1 MPQSRKTARIITRR
15 MMSELD
21 YRIRKVIP
29 LVDEFLQAT
38 SVVDDDGGNLWS
50 AVRYNANNAWYV
62 NTTNGNVNNNNA
74 YNRYGCV
81 PCPSVDFLFPKMLE
95 AEESCYRNKHHSLIA
110 ARVHY
115 HLSELFAY
123 TKFICD
129 NGLMVGRSKC
139 FTLDYPVP
147 REIFCAQYYDR
158 NMHHLVA
165 PLMTDIA
172 EKEHLKCG
180 SVSHGNRTGRSAF
193 TAALAVQDALRKVTD
208 NWTKEAWLATQDY
221 SGFFMSIPRQK
232 AADMFREL
240 AEPYNEPFLTDVA
253 CLYIMSDPT
262 IGCIRLSPEAA
273 WRNVAQNKSLFTSR
287 PGHGLPIGN
296 FPSQIIA
303 NLYRTPVDAAIAKI
317 DGVGQVVFVD
327 DRMMCSAD
335 KDLLKCA
342 LAVAEKESE
351 KLGLTVSKT
360 KRYFQKADKGVK
372 FCGYVIKCDRIY
384 ISNRVVNACKYMV
397 SCYDG
402 MTTPKEESELSRQ
415 INSYFGLMAHARSYN
430 IQKSIADKVL
440 GAHKTLGFVRRHGQ
454 LVCYQKRVFTS
465 VYKSLQTIKNFKYN
479 GNTLSWRSRSR
490 AKRWNTY
497 RRMAKKLQEYESR

>member
-1 MPQSRKTARIITRR
+1 
-15 MMSELD
+15 MSEFEN
-21 YRIRKVIP
+21 IRKVIP
-29 LVDEFLQAT
+29 LVGEFLQVT
-38 SVVDDDGGNLWS
+38 SAADDDGGNLWS

-95 AEESCYRNKHHSLIA
+95 AEESCYRNKHRSLIA

-115 HLSELFAY
+115 HLSELFGY
-123 TKFICD
+123 TKSICD
-129 NGLMVGRSKC
+129 NGLKVGKSKC

-147 REIFCAQYYDR
+147 REIFCAQYFDR

-165 PLMTDIA
+165 PLMTDVA

-180 SVSHGNRTGRSAF
+180 SVSHGNRTGHSAF

-208 NWTKEAWLATQDY
+208 GWTKEAWLATQDY
-221 SGFFMSIPRQK
+221 SGFFMSIPRRE
-232 AADMFREL
+232 AADMFRRL
-240 AEPYNEPFLTDVA
+240 AEPYAEPFLTDVT

-262 IGCIRLSPEAA
+262 VGCIRLSPESA
-273 WRNVAQNKSLFTSR
+273 WKNVAPNKSLFTSR

-296 FPSQIIA
+296 FPSQITA

-327 DRMMCSAD
+327 DRMVCSAD
-335 KDLLKCA
+335 KELLKDA

-351 KLGLTVSKT
+351 RLGLTVSKT

-384 ISNRVVNACKYMV
+384 ISNRVVNACKYTV
-397 SCYDG
+397 SCYAD
-402 MTTPKEESELSRQ
+402 MTTPEEECELSRR
-415 INSYFGLMAHARSYN
+415 INSYFGLMAHTRSYN
-430 IQKSIADKVL
+430 IQKAIAGNVL
-440 GAHKTLGFVRRHGQ
+440 RAHRTLGFVRRHGQ
-454 LVCYQKRVFTS
+454 LVCYQKRVFTPIHN
-465 VYKSLQTIKNFKYN
+465 SLQTIKEFKKN
-479 GNTLSWRSRSR
+479 DNTLSRRFHNR
-490 AKRWNTY
+490 NKRWNTY
-497 RRMAKKLQEYESR
+497 RRMAQKLQEYESR